1 VAGLLLPRPGRM
13 KHPSL
18 GSKQVNT
25 RGPSGYK
32 SRTVRDLRQY
42 CPDWSPGQ
50 SVVQIYKNTQSLSK
64 TSLTLADRPPLT
76 SGPSAYNSGTGPKLP
91 SSGHDCGRSGPKAR
105 TVRSAI
111 EQSVHANGQTL
122 DPSGGSRTVRPQGPD
137 SPRDH
142 NFAIFKQAFE

>member
-1 VAGLLLPRPGRM
+1 M

-18 GSKQVNT
+18 GSTEVNT

-64 TSLTLADRPPLT
+64 NEFDTC
-76 SGPSAYNSGTGPKLP
+76 GPSAP
-91 SSGHDCGRSGPKAR
+91 H
-105 TVRSAI
+105 
-111 EQSVHANGQTL
+111 
-122 DPSGGSRTVRPQGPD
+122 SRTVRL
-137 SPRDH
+137 
-142 NFAIFKQAFE
+142 